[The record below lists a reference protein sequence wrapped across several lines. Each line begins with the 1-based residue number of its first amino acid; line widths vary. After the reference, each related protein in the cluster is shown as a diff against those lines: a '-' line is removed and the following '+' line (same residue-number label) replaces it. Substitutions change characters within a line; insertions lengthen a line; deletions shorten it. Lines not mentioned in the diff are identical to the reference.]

1 MSWSKFNT
9 GYSDLKPNFKNKL
22 ALSWSFIL
30 IPFKIHLIYLG
41 AVFAVSIDVSF
52 SRVTPWLPIKS
63 LNLNKRY
70 SAVFYFI
77 KSLFQFISVAYPITK
92 YGFKRCLTHL
102 GKELVEE
109 DCPTQDAS
117 LRTLTYKTHTH
128 STAVLLVWQFY
139 LLHVNAY
146 FITFKSDIHL
156 F

>member
-1 MSWSKFNT
+1 MF
-9 GYSDLKPNFKNKL
+9 LQFQL
-22 ALSWSFIL
+22 MFLFL
-30 IPFKIHLIYLG
+30 ELCQF
-41 AVFAVSIDVSF
+41 
-52 SRVTPWLPIKS
+52 PIKY